1 MIDGAYELKKLKAK
15 EIGPFWEKITMPSLS
30 QLEYLVAV
38 ADLRHFGKAAFACH
52 VSQPT
57 LSQQVQKVEEDLGI
71 LIFDRSKK
79 PVMATP
85 EGETFLEQARL
96 ILREHKRLFEIAKSH
111 SDDVAG
117 EFHLAVIPTVAV
129 TLIPSFVAHFARKY
143 PKAELFIEELTT
155 EAILEALKLDKL
167 DAGILATPLPEH
179 GFEETPLYYEP
190 FKLYLSKGH
199 PLLSKQACSKQ
210 DLQGDGLWLLRD
222 GHCFK
227 DQVLRYCAI
236 DQTSSPQFHNIHFQS
251 GSLDT
256 LRRLV
261 QEGHGYT
268 LIPAY
273 MTAFMSKSEID
284 AHVRPFQ
291 HPEPAR
297 EISLVSRRKHWK
309 TKTMKALQA
318 SILANLPKEA
328 KELKK
333 ERLEILDVC

>member
-1 MIDGAYELKKLKAK
+1 
-15 EIGPFWEKITMPSLS
+15 MPSLT

-71 LIFDRSKK
+71 LIFDRSRK
-79 PVMATP
+79 PVMATR
-85 EGETFLEQARL
+85 EGEAFLEQARL

-111 SDDVAG
+111 SDEVAG
-117 EFHLAVIPTVAV
+117 EFRLAVIPTVAA

-143 PKAELFIEELTT
+143 PQAELFIEELTT
-155 EAILEALKLDKL
+155 EAILEELKRDRL

-179 GFEETPLYYEP
+179 GFEEMPLYYEP

-199 PLLSKQACSKQ
+199 PLLAKAACSKQ
-210 DLQGDGLWLLRD
+210 DLEGDGLWLLRD

-236 DQTSSPQFHNIHFQS
+236 DPAAAPQFHNIHFQS

-268 LIPAY
+268 LIPAF
-273 MTAFMSKSEID
+273 MTAFMSKSEIEN
-284 AHVRPFQ
+284 HVRPFRN
-291 HPEPAR
+291 PEPAR

-309 TKTMKALQA
+309 TNLVKALRT
-318 SILANLPKEA
+318 SITANLPKEA
-328 KELKK
+328 KETKK
-333 ERLEILDVC
+333 ERLELLDVC

>member
-1 MIDGAYELKKLKAK
+1 
-15 EIGPFWEKITMPSLS
+15 
-30 QLEYLVAV
+30 
-38 ADLRHFGKAAFACH
+38 
-52 VSQPT
+52 
-57 LSQQVQKVEEDLGI
+57 VEEDLGI

-85 EGETFLEQARL
+85 EGEIFIEQARL
-96 ILREHKRLFEIAKSH
+96 ILREHKQLFEIAKSH
-111 SDDVAG
+111 SNEVAG
-117 EFHLAVIPTVAV
+117 EFHLAVIPTVAA

-155 EAILEALKLDKL
+155 ESILENLKRDKL
-167 DAGILATPLPEH
+167 DAGIMATPLPEH
-179 GFEETPLYYEP
+179 GFDESPLYYEP

-199 PLLSKQACSKQ
+199 ALLAKSACSKQ
-210 DLQGDGLWLLRD
+210 DIQGDGLWLLRD

-236 DQTSSPQFHNIHFQS
+236 DQLATPQFKNIHFQS

-268 LIPAY
+268 LIPAF
-273 MTAFMSKSEID
+273 MTAFMTKGEIE
-284 AHVRPFQ
+284 AHVRPFR

-297 EISLVSRRKHWK
+297 EISLVSRRRHWK
-309 TKTMKALQA
+309 TNLTQALRA
-318 SILANLPKEA
+318 SIVANLPKEA
-328 KELKK
+328 KDLKK
-333 ERLEILDVC
+333 EKLELLAVC